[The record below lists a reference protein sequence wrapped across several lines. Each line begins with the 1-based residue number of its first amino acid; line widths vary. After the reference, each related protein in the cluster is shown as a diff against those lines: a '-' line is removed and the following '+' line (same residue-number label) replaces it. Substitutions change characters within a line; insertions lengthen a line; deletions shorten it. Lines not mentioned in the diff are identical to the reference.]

1 MRVCVFSGSN
11 PGVRPAYT
19 QQARVL
25 GRLLCRR
32 GIGLV
37 YGGSGRGLMG
47 VLARTVVAGGGDV
60 VGVTPAHLHER
71 EAVGGPPGDVRVVGS
86 MHERKALMADLA
98 DAFIAMP
105 GGFGT
110 LDELFEIVTWAQLG
124 LHTKP
129 IGLLNVAGYF
139 DRLTELIEHAVAEG
153 FVEPGQRTLLMTHA
167 EPALLLDSL
176 LGQLTAPEPRR
187 PPAPRQTTLI
197 R

>member
-1 MRVCVFSGSN
+1 
-11 PGVRPAYT
+11 
-19 QQARVL
+19 
-25 GRLLCRR
+25 
-32 GIGLV
+32 
-37 YGGSGRGLMG
+37 MG
-47 VLARTVVAGGGDV
+47 VVARAVIAGGGDV
-60 VGVTPAHLHER
+60 IGVIPQHLVDRGGTGTPLGEL
-71 EAVGGPPGDVRVVGS
+71 RVVGS

-139 DRLTELIEHAVAEG
+139 DRFNALVEHAVAEG
-153 FVEPGQRTLLMTHA
+153 FVAPAHRELLMTRD
-167 EPALLLDSL
+167 EPALLLDGL
-176 LGQLTAPEPRR
+176 LSQSTAPPSPR
-187 PPAPRQTTLI
+187 PGAPRQAPLL

>member
-1 MRVCVFSGSN
+1 V
-11 PGVRPAYT
+11 YT
-19 QQARVL
+19 QQARAL
-25 GRLLCRR
+25 GRQLAQR

-37 YGGSGRGLMG
+37 HGGSSRGLMG
-47 VLARTVVAGGGDV
+47 AVARAVLAGGGDV
-60 VGVTPAHLHER
+60 IGVIPQHLIDR
-71 EAVGGPPGDVRVVGS
+71 GAGGNPLGELRVVGS

-139 DRLTELIEHAVAEG
+139 DRFTELVEHAVAEG
-153 FVEPGQRTLLMTHA
+153 FVEPAHRGLLTTCDD
-167 EPALLLDSL
+167 PALLLDRL
-176 LGQLTAPEPRR
+176 LSESQN
-187 PPAPRQTTLI
+187 PPPPRQDVRRQAPIL